1 MHLLKYSVFTMA
13 SKVHAL
19 DHEDKTPPPLVGA
32 LLRRPF
38 YAARSHIMSELH
50 AAGFTDLQ
58 GAHLAVFQYPGPD
71 GRSPGDIARAAGATK
86 QAMNNLLTQLE
97 RFGYLT
103 REVNADNRRERVVTL
118 TSRGNETIAAIR
130 AAVAALE
137 TRWSSELGARNYDQ
151 LRALLERLNESL

>member
-1 MHLLKYSVFTMA
+1 MV
-13 SKVHAL
+13 SKVHEL
-19 DHEDKTPPPLVGA
+19 DHADKAPTPLVGA

-71 GRSPGDIARAAGATK
+71 GRSPGDIARSAGATK

-103 REVNADNRRERVVTL
+103 REVNADNRRERVVAL
-118 TSRGNETIAAIR
+118 TSRGHETITAIR
-130 AAVAALE
+130 AAVAGLE
-137 TRWSSELGARNYDQ
+137 ANWSRDLGARNYDQ
-151 LRALLERLNESL
+151 LRTQLERLNESL

>member
-1 MHLLKYSVFTMA
+1 MA

-19 DHEDKTPPPLVGA
+19 DHGDKASAPLVGA

-38 YAARSHIMSELH
+38 YAARSHVMSELH

-58 GAHLAVFQYPGPD
+58 GAHLAVFQHPGPE

-97 RFGYLT
+97 RCGYLT
-103 REVNADNRRERVVTL
+103 REVNADNRRERVVAL
-118 TSRGNETIAAIR
+118 TNRGHETIDAIR
-130 AAVAALE
+130 TAVAGME
-137 TRWSSELGARNYDQ
+137 SRWSRDLGARDYAQ
-151 LRALLERLNESL
+151 LRTLLERLNDGL